1 MKIFAFA
8 LREFD
13 EQAYFEKICKENGIE
28 YGFTSDYPSME
39 NADLAAGYEGVSII
53 TNPMYPQILDKF
65 YSIGVRYIT
74 TRSIGYDHIDVNYA
88 KSLGMGIGHVTYSP
102 DSVADYTIMMMLMAC
117 RKMDYIMKKARVQ
130 DFSLNGKIG
139 KELPHCTVGVIGTG
153 KIGQTLIRHLSGFGC
168 RLLAYDVYQSEAVKK
183 YAEYVS
189 LDELYEQ
196 SDIVTLHV
204 PGLPEN
210 YHMIGR
216 EQFDKMKDG
225 VILINAARGMLIDT
239 EAMIDAIH
247 SGKIGYAALD
257 TIENE
262 SGLYYLNRERDII
275 DNRDRAILEGFPN
288 VLVSPHMAFY
298 TEQAVKDMV
307 ENSVRGIMN
316 FINGV
321 DNSFAV

>member
-1 MKIFAFA
+1 MKIFAYA

-13 EQAYFEKICKENGIE
+13 EQEYFEKICKENGIE

-39 NADLAAGYEGVSII
+39 NADLAAGYDGISII
-53 TNPMYPQILDKF
+53 TNPMYPEILDKF
-65 YSIGVRYIT
+65 HSIGVKYIT
-74 TRSIGYDHIDVNYA
+74 TRSIGYDHIDVDYA

-102 DSVADYTIMMMLMAC
+102 DSVANYTIMMMLMAC

-130 DFSLNGKIG
+130 DFALNGKIG
-139 KELPHCTVGVIGTG
+139 KELSLCTVGVVGTG
-153 KIGQTLIRHLSGFGC
+153 KIGQALIRHLSGFGC
-168 RLLAYDVYQSEAVKK
+168 KLLAYDVYESDAVKE

-189 LDELYEQ
+189 LDELYAQ

-204 PGLPEN
+204 PGLPQN
-210 YHMIGR
+210 RHMVGK
-216 EQFDKMKDG
+216 EEFAKMKDG

-262 SGLYYLNRERDII
+262 SGLYYLNRETDII
-275 DNRDRAILEGFPN
+275 ENRDRAILEAFPN

-298 TEQAVKDMV
+298 TEEAVKDMV

-316 FINGV
+316 FAKGIENP
-321 DNSFAV
+321 FAV